1 MSNRITFSPR
11 VPDSAVTLGLMKIFT
26 TDVDINQNA
35 TIRSKRYTKFKIF
48 LPCKRRINK
57 QHSIFLSPIFCDL
70 YGIIPNSL
78 N

>member
-35 TIRSKRYTKFKIF
+35 TIRSKRYTTFKIF
-48 LPCKRRINK
+48 FTVQTKDQQTT
-57 QHSIFLSPIFCDL
+57 QHFLKSYFL
-70 YGIIPNSL
+70 
-78 N
+78 